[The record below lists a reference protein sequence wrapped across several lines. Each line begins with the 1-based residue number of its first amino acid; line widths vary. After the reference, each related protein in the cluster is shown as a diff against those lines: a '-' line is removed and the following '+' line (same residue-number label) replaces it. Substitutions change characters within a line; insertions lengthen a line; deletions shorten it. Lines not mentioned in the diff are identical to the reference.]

1 MSQQNRIHWQC
12 VYALSLPQQCT
23 GVGQPVNEFFTFLG
37 EGKVP
42 WDTYAQLLY
51 RQEYCSSHSNAV
63 TYHLYMHACE
73 WNLSVSLCIDIY
85 GLCVH
90 EQLKG
95 ESGCNCKKYVR
106 RCDKLLGAPK
116 MISNCPPTSTTAHG
130 SITYSMHR
138 ISMFNASN
146 MYDMYLSEL

>member
-1 MSQQNRIHWQC
+1 MHTVTCMACIYCTYIGFSCHGLVYICTSKWQQW
-12 VYALSLPQQCT
+12 T

-95 ESGCNCKKYVR
+95 ESGCNCKK
-106 RCDKLLGAPK
+106 
-116 MISNCPPTSTTAHG
+116 
-130 SITYSMHR
+130 
-138 ISMFNASN
+138 
-146 MYDMYLSEL
+146 